1 MGRKN
6 KFVFQ
11 LQTYVCGQENSL
23 VPKFKEEVET
33 QVEVNGRAI
42 DALSIAAYTNYETSE
57 FSNMFISIF
66 FIGVSDWRI
75 KHYVTR

>member
-42 DALSIAAYTNYETSE
+42 DALSIAADTNYETSE
-57 FSNMFISIF
+57 FSVLLMFVPYLDLNLELNLDPNM
-66 FIGVSDWRI
+66 V
-75 KHYVTR
+75 